1 MTLPSL
7 ATTRSVTVLGARLH
21 YEVRGGADVAARRGA
36 DVAARRRAD
45 VAARRGADVAARR
58 GAPLVLVIGSPMASA
73 EFAGLADALAGDYTV
88 VTYDPRGHAD
98 STIDDPQEE
107 STPES
112 RADDIAA
119 ILDDLGAESA
129 DVFGS
134 SGGAVTGLALVARH
148 PGRVRT
154 LVAHEPPLLE
164 LLPDAARHRAN
175 TEAIIE
181 TFRTEGLHSAWYQFM
196 VTAGFDM
203 SGPGEGAPVVAPPEP
218 TEQEIRE
225 AARFF
230 EHELRP
236 TTRYLPDVDVLKNS
250 PSRVVIGIGADSG
263 PLLTYG
269 TSVALGGLL
278 GSTPVEFPGDH
289 GGFLGAP
296 LEFADTLRTV
306 LS

>member
-1 MTLPSL
+1 MVFTTMTLPS
-7 ATTRSVTVLGARLH
+7 TPTVRSVTVPGARLH
-21 YEVRGGADVAARRGA
+21 YEVRGSGG
-36 DVAARRRAD
+36 
-45 VAARRGADVAARR
+45 
-58 GAPLVLVIGSPMASA
+58 PLLFIVGSPMASA
-73 EFAGLADALAGDYTV
+73 DFAPLADALAGDHTV
-88 VTYDPRGHAD
+88 VTYDPRGHAN
-98 STIDDPQEE
+98 STIDDPHED
-107 STPES
+107 STAES

-154 LVAHEPPLLE
+154 LIAHEPPLLE
-164 LLPDAARHRAN
+164 LLPDAPQQRAN
-175 TEAIIE
+175 TEDIIE
-181 TFRTEGLHSAWYQFM
+181 TFHAAGMEAAWYKFM

-203 SGPGEGAPVVAPPEP
+203 TMPEKMPAEPEP
-218 TEQEIRE
+218 TEQDRRE

-230 EHELRP
+230 DHELRP
-236 TTRYLPDVDVLKNS
+236 TTRYLPDIDALKNG

-263 PLLTYG
+263 RLLTYQ
-269 TSVALGGLL
+269 TSVALYGLL

-296 LEFADTLRTV
+296 TDFAETLRQV
-306 LS
+306 LAT